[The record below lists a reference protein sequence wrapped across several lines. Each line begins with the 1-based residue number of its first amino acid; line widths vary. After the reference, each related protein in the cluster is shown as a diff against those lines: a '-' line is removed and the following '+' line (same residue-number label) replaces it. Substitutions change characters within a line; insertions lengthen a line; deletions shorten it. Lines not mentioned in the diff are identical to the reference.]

1 MLSFP
6 CVYTHNLGVIL
17 IIQSVLL
24 PTCQAS
30 LIIAPP
36 PTLYVLQ
43 NVTGMGDKLR
53 KEINQLK

>member
-6 CVYTHNLGVIL
+6 YVYTHNLGVIF

-24 PTCQAS
+24 STCQAS

-43 NVTGMGDKLR
+43 NVTGMGDKVR